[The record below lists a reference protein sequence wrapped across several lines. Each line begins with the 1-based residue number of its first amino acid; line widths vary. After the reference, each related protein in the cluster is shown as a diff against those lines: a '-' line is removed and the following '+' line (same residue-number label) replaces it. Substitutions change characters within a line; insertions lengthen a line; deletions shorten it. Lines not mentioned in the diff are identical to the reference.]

1 MKSLPVRP
9 HRLLTCFLIAITGL
23 LVISVLGCATGVSRE
38 ELMRKMQVAP
48 LPLVVDV
55 RSQGEYDKDH
65 IPGAVH
71 IPFYSVRSGIPMTG
85 YSKNDPI
92 VLYCEHG
99 PRSGIAS
106 LTLYLSG
113 YEQIYSL
120 DGHMKG
126 WRANGFPVEVRAH

>member
-1 MKSLPVRP
+1 MKSRP
-9 HRLLTCFLIAITGL
+9 TRYRTIPSWHLIAVCSL
-23 LVISVLGCATGVSRE
+23 LVAVVCGCATGITRE
-38 ELMRKMQVAP
+38 ELLKKLQAAP
-48 LPLVVDV
+48 APLVVDV

-65 IPGAVH
+65 IPGAVPV
-71 IPFYSVRSGIPMTG
+71 PFYSILSGVKKTG
-85 YSKNDPI
+85 LAKKDPV

-126 WRANGFPVEVRAH
+126 WRANGFPIEVITH